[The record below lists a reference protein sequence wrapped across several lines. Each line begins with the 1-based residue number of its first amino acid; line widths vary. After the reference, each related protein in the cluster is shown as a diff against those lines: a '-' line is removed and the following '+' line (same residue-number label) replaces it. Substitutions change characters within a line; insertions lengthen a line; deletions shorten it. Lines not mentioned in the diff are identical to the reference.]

1 LKQKIEEQAEYEP
14 TTEEV
19 ATVEEWVTKPKIW
32 LDEGS
37 LQRIF
42 EYPAG
47 SVWDFFLHVLG
58 KKPIPTPLE
67 RIQVGYDNFIS
78 SADFN
83 DEQVRILKKI
93 KSVFA
98 SNLSSHGTVDA
109 RSIFQNPIYER
120 VIGSYDEV
128 NCKFDDKIDEVIKE
142 LSDCFKLA
150 KAA

>member
-1 LKQKIEEQAEYEP
+1 MNGTLNS
-14 TTEEV
+14 T
-19 ATVEEWVTKPKIW
+19 
-32 LDEGS
+32 
-37 LQRIF
+37 
-42 EYPAG
+42 
-47 SVWDFFLHVLG
+47 
-58 KKPIPTPLE
+58 
-67 RIQVGYDNFIS
+67 
-78 SADFN
+78 
-83 DEQVRILKKI
+83 
-93 KSVFA
+93 A